1 MTMSKRTLVSL
12 ATILLLL
19 AAVGCKKEAEVAKTE
34 EGPAP
39 AAGPTAAI
47 DPATAA
53 TIKGKV
59 AFEGSAPKPR
69 RIRMDAEATCMGM
82 HKDPVYSEEVVANDN
97 GTLRYVFVYVK
108 EGLGDRTFP
117 TPKEPAILDQ
127 KGCMY
132 TPHVSGIQV
141 GQDLHVLNSDPTTH
155 NIHPVP
161 KNNREW
167 NTSMPPG
174 GEKLVRNFPREEVL
188 VPFKC
193 NVHPWMKS
201 YLGVLKHP
209 FFAVTSTQGTFE
221 IKGLPPGEYVI
232 EAWHEKYGTLQQKV
246 TLATKES
253 KAVDFT
259 FKGTG
264 GD

>member
-1 MTMSKRTLVSL
+1 MKKEKLVSL
-12 ATILLLL
+12 LFLLTLVL
-19 AAVGCKKEAEVAKTE
+19 VIACSKKEAEAPKTAE
-34 EGPAP
+34 PMT
-39 AAGPTAAI
+39 AAAPTAAI

-53 TIKGKV
+53 TITGKV
-59 AFEGSAPKPR
+59 VFQGTAPKRR
-69 RIRMDAEATCMGM
+69 RIRMDAEAACVSL
-82 HKDPVYSEEVVANDN
+82 HKEPVYAEEVVANDN
-97 GTLRYVFVYVK
+97 GTLRHVFIYVK
-108 EGLGDRTFP
+108 EGLGDRTFS

-132 TPHVSGIQV
+132 MPHVGGALVNQEI
-141 GQDLHVLNSDPTTH
+141 HILNSDPTTH

-174 GEKLVRNFPREEVL
+174 GEKLVRTFPREEVL

-201 YLGVLKHP
+201 YIGVLRHP
-209 FFAVTSTQGTFE
+209 FFAVTGPQGTFE

-232 EAWHEKYGTLQQKV
+232 EAWHEKYGTAQQKV
-246 TLATKES
+246 TVAAKES
-253 KAVDFT
+253 KAIEFT
-259 FKGTG
+259 FKGEG

>member
-1 MTMSKRTLVSL
+1 MSKRTLVSL

-19 AAVGCKKEAEVAKTE
+19 VAVACKKEAEVAKTE

-39 AAGPTAAI
+39 AAAPTAAI

-69 RIRMDAEATCMGM
+69 RIRMDAEATCMGL
-82 HKDPVYSEEVVANDN
+82 HKEPVYSEEVVVNDN
-97 GTLRYVFVYVK
+97 GTLRSVFVYVK

-117 TPKEPAILDQ
+117 TPKEPVVLDQ
-127 KGCMY
+127 RGCMY
-132 TPHVSGIQV
+132 NPHVSGIQV

-246 TLATKES
+246 TLAAKES